1 MRLPKE
7 PDHDLFEHHRIAFQ
21 VPSKASKTL
30 PFLCLNRRRVPVKSQ
45 KLFEM
50 LKVTKKTLVYE
61 SSFKNAPF

>member
-7 PDHDLFEHHRIAFQ
+7 PDHDLFEHQRIAFQ
-21 VPSKASKTL
+21 MLWKTFKNAS
-30 PFLCLNRRRVPVKSQ
+30 FLSLNRRRVPVKSQ
-45 KLFEM
+45 KLFET